1 MIATLLIALLAT
13 GMSTE
18 PVNEQPVLECNIGPA
33 VKQFGGNDWLVYG
46 CADGHSLVVTAG
58 APNPATPFVF
68 TLTPDGGGGVELH
81 GEGTGTKSATQ
92 PAYDSL
98 SKMSASDL
106 AALFEEAS
114 RANGR

>member
-13 GMSTE
+13 GTSTV
-18 PVNEQPVLECNIGPA
+18 PATEQPALECNIGPA
-33 VKQFGGNDWLVYG
+33 VKQLGGNDWLVYG
-46 CADGHSLVVTAG
+46 CADGHSVVVTAG

-68 TLTPDGGGGVELH
+68 ILTPDGGGGIELY
-81 GEGTGTKSATQ
+81 GEGTGAKSATE

-98 SKMSASDL
+98 SKMSDSDL
-106 AALFEEAS
+106 ATLFQKAS

>member
-13 GMSTE
+13 ATSAAPATE
-18 PVNEQPVLECNIGPA
+18 RPALECNIGPA

-46 CADGHSLVVTAG
+46 CADGYSVVVTAG

-68 TLTPDGGGGVELH
+68 ILTPDGGGGIELN
-81 GEGTGTKSATQ
+81 GEGTGAKSATE

-98 SKMSASDL
+98 SKMSESDL
-106 AALFEEAS
+106 STLFQEAS

>member
-13 GMSTE
+13 GTSTV
-18 PVNEQPVLECNIGPA
+18 PATEQPALECNIGPA
-33 VKQFGGNDWLVYG
+33 VKKFGGNDWLVYG
-46 CADGHSLVVTAG
+46 CADGHSVVVIAG

-68 TLTPDGGGGVELH
+68 ILTPDGGDGTEMH
-81 GEGTGTKSATQ
+81 GEGTGAKFATQ

-106 AALFEEAS
+106 SALFEEAS
-114 RANGR
+114 RTNRR